1 MGKMSNNVNEAI
13 VVQTCAKI
21 ASELVASTRPVNIE
35 AALKDYEE
43 AFEKVTELV
52 NNRIGQPQLFRNSS
66 PMHAP
71 SRDEMLV
78 TMEQVRQNAMPVR
91 QGEFRV
97 RIKGKQYGELPDWIH
112 RAAQKAG
119 IEEVWDNRKAR
130 EENKKRP
137 HFVGTDD
144 NKTPF
149 WAPKGSE
156 LTTADIS
163 FGD

>member
-1 MGKMSNNVNEAI
+1 MGKMSNQVNEAI

-21 ASELVASTRPVNIE
+21 ASELVAAIRPTNIE
-35 AALKDYEE
+35 EALKDYEE

-52 NNRIGQPQLFRNSS
+52 NNRIGRPAFRDSS
-66 PMHAP
+66 PMRVP

-78 TMEQVRQNAMPVR
+78 RMDQVRQSTLPLTS
-91 QGEFRV
+91 GEFRV
-97 RIKGKQYGELPDWIH
+97 TVKGKQYGEIPDWLH

-119 IEEVWDNRKAR
+119 ISEVWDNRKAR

-149 WAPKGSE
+149 WAPKASE
-156 LTTADIS
+156 LTTADIP
-163 FGD
+163 FGE